1 MVRLRKIAVK
11 MQDAIGSRGDYLKGM
26 TLPGTHTMTV
36 ATVQRELD
44 DFMSH
49 LPVALCSSRKYHLF
63 PLSSSIAYMKPTKHS
78 ARLDLLVN
86 DCNAIRIRLLE
97 PAIYA
102 SLSERPSAS
111 AQRTR
116 MLWDCLAAAE
126 ALFESCLAMPPEAFS
141 AMCIS
146 TIIHMAVA
154 MVKSL
159 KLLSLDDRDWDRV
172 TARQTYN
179 LGETFQR
186 LHDRYDAAYRCDKP
200 RAGILKDGRPLMVRY
215 AERMGWLRDWYAAKV
230 APAMA
235 TPPTTTTTAL
245 TGVLAQGTGDFDMA
259 MMGDPSVDFWQQ
271 LSSLGNWIDGGM
283 TDVVT

>member
-1 MVRLRKIAVK
+1 VSSVSIHFFYCVH
-11 MQDAIGSRGDYLKGM
+11 
-26 TLPGTHTMTV
+26 GT
-36 ATVQRELD
+36 Q
-44 DFMSH
+44 
-49 LPVALCSSRKYHLF
+49 
-63 PLSSSIAYMKPTKHS
+63 KHS
-78 ARLDLLVN
+78 AHQDLLVN

-111 AQRTR
+111 ARRTR

-126 ALFESCLAMPPEAFS
+126 ALFESCLSMPPEAFS

-159 KLLSLDDRDWDRV
+159 KLLSLDDRDWDRA
-172 TARQTYN
+172 TARQTYD
-179 LGETFQR
+179 LRETFQR
-186 LHDRYDAAYRCDKP
+186 LQDRYDAAYRCDKP

-230 APAMA
+230 APATA
-235 TPPTTTTTAL
+235 TPTAAAAAAAL
-245 TGVLAQGTGDFDMA
+245 TGVTPTQGTDDFDMA

-283 TDVVT
+283 TDMAA